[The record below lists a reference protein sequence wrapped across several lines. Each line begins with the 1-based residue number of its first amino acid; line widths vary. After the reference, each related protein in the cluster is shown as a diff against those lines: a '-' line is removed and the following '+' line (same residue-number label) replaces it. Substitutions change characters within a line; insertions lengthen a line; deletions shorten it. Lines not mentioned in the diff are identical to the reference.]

1 MIIHVT
7 ICQSIIVNHGRC
19 LIRLVLC
26 TIPRILK
33 VTDFFD
39 KSISLLVTRKYEEVQ
54 AKLRALKEAAI
65 CTKLGH
71 ANPPSICFYTIL
83 NTKNRS
89 AAMVYNYTLT
99 ADLLTI
105 HTAVYVQY
113 QYLMMLHC

>member
-7 ICQSIIVNHGRC
+7 ICQSTIVNHGTC

-26 TIPRILK
+26 TIPK

-39 KSISLLVTRKYEEVQ
+39 KSISLLVPRKYEEVQ

-65 CTKLGH
+65 CTELGH

-83 NTKNRS
+83 STKNRS

-105 HTAVYVQY
+105 HAAVYVQY